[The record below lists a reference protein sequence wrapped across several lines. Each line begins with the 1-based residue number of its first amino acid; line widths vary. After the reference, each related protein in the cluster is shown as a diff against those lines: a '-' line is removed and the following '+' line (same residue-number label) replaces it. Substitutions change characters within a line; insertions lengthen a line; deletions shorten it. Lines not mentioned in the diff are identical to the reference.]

1 MRGLK
6 YIYIYRRE
14 DLREMGDG
22 RGEMLGELRVESM
35 ESE

>member
-22 RGEMLGELRVESM
+22 RWERGDVG
-35 ESE
+35 

>member
-22 RGEMLGELRVESM
+22 RGERGDVG
-35 ESE
+35 